1 MMKFL
6 NSFKIIYCFSI
17 CLLSTSVL
25 SSENLENRIKE
36 LTLEL
41 RCMTCQNQSVYDSDS
56 DYSKDIKIFVKE
68 KFEEGL
74 NEMEI
79 KKIVKEKFEAGMNE
93 KEIKDF
99 LTKRYGEYILFKP
112 YFNSKNVFL
121 WLFPFILLIISI
133 LILLKK
139 TKKIRSK

>member
-1 MMKFL
+1 MKLLFF
-6 NSFKIIYCFSI
+6 FKIFFVLFFSF
-17 CLLSTSVL
+17 
-25 SSENLENRIKE
+25 SSHANESIDNKVKK

-74 NEMEI
+74 SEKEI
-79 KKIVKEKFEAGMNE
+79 KKI
-93 KEIKDF
+93 

-112 YFNSKNVFL
+112 YFNSKNLFL
-121 WLFPFILLIISI
+121 WLFPFILVILSII
-133 LILLKK
+133 ILLKNS
-139 TKKIRSK
+139 KKSRS